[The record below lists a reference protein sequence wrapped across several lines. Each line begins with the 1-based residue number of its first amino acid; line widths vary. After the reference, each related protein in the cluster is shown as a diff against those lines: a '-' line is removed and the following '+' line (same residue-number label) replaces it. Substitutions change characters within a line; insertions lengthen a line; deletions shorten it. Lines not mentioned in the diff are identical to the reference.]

1 MFDPDAK
8 MSEQVRRRYNS
19 GDTSLEFLFFW
30 GHRPTTAVTS
40 SCFSQWYEGVPFI
53 EDGVTYS
60 TAEHYMMAAKA
71 KLFGDEEMYRQ
82 VLAAP
87 GPKAAKALGRKVRG
101 FTDDVWRTHRFDVV
115 TRANRAKFGQHENL
129 RKFLLQ
135 TDNQVLV
142 EASPYD
148 CIWGIGVLGSDPR
161 ARNPNQWRGLNL
173 LGFALMKVR
182 DELRARELGAT
193 T

>member
-1 MFDPDAK
+1 MFDLDAK

-19 GDTSLEFLFFW
+19 GDTSLEFVFFW
-30 GHRPTTAVTS
+30 GHHPTTDVTS
-40 SCFSQWYEGVPFI
+40 SCFSQWYETPFT

-71 KLFGDEEMYRQ
+71 KLFGDEDAHLQ
-82 VLAAP
+82 ILAAP

-101 FTDDVWRTHRFDVV
+101 FSEEVWREHRFEIV
-115 TRANRAKFGQHENL
+115 TRANRAKFGQHEDL
-129 RKFLLQ
+129 CKFLLQ
-135 TDNQVLV
+135 TGDRVLV

-148 CIWGIGVLGSDPR
+148 QVWGIGLSGSDLR

-173 LGFALMKVR
+173 LGFALMEVR
-182 DELRARELGAT
+182 DELRTSELGSTA
-193 T
+193 